1 MSRPRSEMQFGS
13 DSFLDV
19 VANIVGILIILIVI
33 AGLRVSQAPV
43 RVPRAIPLASAA
55 VADVYDETPIEPLIV
70 PEDEEPNPAPP
81 AAVAT
86 ISPPMS
92 APWQPSPALLDQA
105 DDLSAEILE
114 LKQAYRAAADQTAA
128 VRQAETDLSERL
140 TRLRDQMESRDR
152 EANSLAREAET
163 QRTSFEQLQATAEQ
177 LLRQIAEEER
187 KKPLTKTLEHRVT
200 PVSKIVTGNEQHYRL
215 IGNRISE
222 VPVNALSIRLK
233 EQMERR
239 KDWLMKQRSHQG
251 TVGPINGYTMHYMVQ
266 RENMGVLDEVRYGQG
281 MVRISVSHWR
291 IEPEPDLEKESAAEA
306 LRPGSRFYESLA
318 IAEEGSSLTFWTYPD
333 SYALYR
339 ELQKFAHEQGFL
351 VAGRPLPIGIPISG
365 SPNGSKSAGQ

>member
-43 RVPRAIPLASAA
+43 RVPRLEKLSTDIVAA
-55 VADVYDETPIEPLIV
+55 TDEAAALEPV
-70 PEDEEPNPAPP
+70 FAPEDEEPNPAPP
-81 AAVAT
+81 AEIAT
-86 ISPPMS
+86 VSPRTS
-92 APWQPSPALLDQA
+92 VPWQPPRELLEQA

-114 LKQAYRAAADQTAA
+114 LKQAFRAAADQTTA
-128 VRQAETDLSERL
+128 VRQAETDLNERL
-140 TRLRDQMESRDR
+140 TRLRAQAASRDR
-152 EANSLAREAET
+152 EANHLAREAEM

-187 KKPLTKTLEHRVT
+187 KKPPTKTLEHRVT

-215 IGNRISE
+215 SGNRVSE

-233 EQMERR
+233 DQMERR

-251 TVGPINGYTMHYMVQ
+251 TVGPIGGYTMHYMVQ

-281 MVRISVSHWR
+281 MVRISVTHWR
-291 IEPEPDLEKESAAEA
+291 IEPESDLETESAAEA

-318 IAEEGSSLTFWTYPD
+318 TAEEGSSLTFWTYPN
-333 SYALYR
+333 SYAVYR